1 MPRRAPLVAV
11 ALLAAACGDN
21 GGNPFAASAP
31 SRAPSANAALLFVSG
46 SWTNEAGRPR
56 ELLAVAADGSGLEQL
71 TNCARASQPCD
82 ILQVAPSPDRNRVVA
97 VRTTPDAEPGAQVLY
112 FMDLARSVEQVIF
125 ARRRIEYADWSR
137 DGSFLLYS
145 SATGQTANEDMFTAG
160 PDGANEQNL
169 TESLNVRER
178 SGRIDPSGRTA
189 AFERIDVDGVSH
201 VYLFRETPIT
211 SGPATGPG
219 LPGTPYVVGSDAS
232 PTFSPDATSVV
243 FRRLTGIGNDGLGTW
258 DLMVVSLVAGATPR
272 TLVTGPLF
280 RGAPDWG
287 LGGIVYVETDAATG
301 QSQLVKI
308 QPDGS
313 GRSVLRTESA
323 GFRMGSPR
331 WLP

>member
-1 MPRRAPLVAV
+1 MPRRAALVGL

-21 GGNPFAASAP
+21 GGNPFAASSP
-31 SRAPSANAALLFVSG
+31 SRQPSASAAILFVSG
-46 SWTNEAGRPR
+46 SWTNEPGRPR

-82 ILQVAPSPDRNRVVA
+82 ILQVAPSPDRNRMVA

-125 ARRRIEYADWSR
+125 ARRRIEFADWSR

-145 SATGQTANEDMFTAG
+145 SVTGQTGNEDMFTAG
-160 PDGANEQNL
+160 PDGTNEQNL
-169 TESLNVRER
+169 TDSLNVRER

-189 AFERIDVDGVSH
+189 AFERIDVDGVSRI
-201 VYLFRETPIT
+201 YLFRETPIT
-211 SGPATGPG
+211 SGTTTGPA
-219 LPGTPYVVGSDAS
+219 LPGTPYLVGSDAS
-232 PTFSPDATSVV
+232 PTFSPEGTSVV
-243 FRRLTGIGNDGLGTW
+243 FRRLTGVGNGGLGTW
-258 DLMVVSLVAGATPR
+258 DLMVIALASGATPR

-287 LGGIVYVETDAATG
+287 TGGIVYVETDAATG
-301 QSQLVKI
+301 QSQLVKM
-308 QPDGS
+308 QADGS
-313 GRSVLRTESA
+313 GRTVLRTEDA
-323 GFRMGSPR
+323 GFRMGAPR